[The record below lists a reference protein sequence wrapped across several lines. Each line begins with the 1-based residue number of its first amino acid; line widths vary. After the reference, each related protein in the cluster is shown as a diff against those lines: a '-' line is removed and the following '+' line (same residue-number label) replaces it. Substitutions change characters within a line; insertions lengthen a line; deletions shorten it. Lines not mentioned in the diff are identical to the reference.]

1 MLNYGRDYSP
11 NRWQKYDKCL
21 ELQRDLEINDEK
33 KCEIQKE
40 MRNFVANQQII
51 INYYKMEQE
60 EEKIPYTYIG
70 LGNSTNLRTIGG
82 REYTYYIGK
91 TNLEACK
98 RNDAQILA
106 FQEFLSEIPT
116 VESRKKVMMEEF
128 LRWETKN
135 PDIQFALWLIE
146 QYKVANIQ
154 WRRDRWRL
162 EQVAKGEK
170 KSWEELLKAR
180 DEEISE
186 LKSQLREKNAI
197 IGQKT
202 KEHDEYVANHSTD
215 DSDGSD
221 WMMKINKA
229 DIHLSFR
236 EYTII
241 LYTLFRLATNK
252 EELSPNLKR
261 LIGSYNTISSYI
273 NDLKKEGRTPLNEK
287 ERDNIKKVL
296 NSEKVPYREIL
307 KDYL

>member
-1 MLNYGRDYSP
+1 
-11 NRWQKYDKCL
+11 
-21 ELQRDLEINDEK
+21 
-33 KCEIQKE
+33 
-40 MRNFVANQQII
+40 
-51 INYYKMEQE
+51 MEQE

-70 LGNSTNLRTIGG
+70 FGNSTRLRTIGG
-82 REYTYYIGK
+82 MEYTYYMGK

-186 LKSQLREKNAI
+186 LKSQLREKDAI
-197 IGQKT
+197 ITQKT
-202 KEHDEYVANHSTD
+202 KEHDDYVANHSTSD
-215 DSDGSD
+215 DDGTE
-221 WMMKINKA
+221 WLMKNNKE
-229 DIHLSFR
+229 DIYLSLK

-241 LYTLFRLATNK
+241 LYTLFRHASGK
-252 EELSPNLKR
+252 EKLTANQKR
-261 LIGSYNTISSYI
+261 LIGSYNTVDAYI
-273 NDLKKEGRTPLNEK
+273 NHSKKEGKHPLTEDEK
-287 ERDNIKKVL
+287 NRIKKVL
-296 NSEKVPYREIL
+296 NSEQIPYQEIL

>member
-1 MLNYGRDYSP
+1 MYLCKNKCVLDKSFMEKIPVITLASAFEAGSHHLHTLKGQCVVYNY
-11 NRWQKYDKCL
+11 L
-21 ELQRDLEINDEK
+21 EK
-33 KCEIQKE
+33 K
-40 MRNFVANQQII
+40 FD
-51 INYYKMEQE
+51 YKKF
-60 EEKIPYTYIG
+60 EEKIP
-70 LGNSTNLRTIGG
+70 SV
-82 REYTYYIGK
+82 
-91 TNLEACK
+91 
-98 RNDAQILA
+98 QA
-106 FQEFLSEIPT
+106 FRDFLKEIPST
-116 VESRKKVMMEEF
+116 EERRAVIMEEF
-128 LRWETKN
+128 RKWDEDY
-135 PDIQFALWLIE
+135 PDIEFAAWLIE
-146 QYKVANIQ
+146 QYKKVDIQ
-154 WRRDRWRL
+154 WKRDQWHIK
-162 EQVAKGEK
+162 QASQGMNM
-170 KSWEELLKAR
+170 SWEELLKAR
-180 DEEISE
+180 DEEIAE
-186 LKSQLREKNAI
+186 LKSQLREKDAI
-197 IGQKT
+197 IAQKT
-202 KEHDEYVANHSTD
+202 KEHDEYVANHGTD

>member
-1 MLNYGRDYSP
+1 
-11 NRWQKYDKCL
+11 
-21 ELQRDLEINDEK
+21 
-33 KCEIQKE
+33 
-40 MRNFVANQQII
+40 
-51 INYYKMEQE
+51 MEQE

-70 LGNSTNLRTIGG
+70 FGNSTKLRTIGG
-82 REYTYYIGK
+82 REYTYYMGK

-186 LKSQLREKNAI
+186 LKSQLREKDAI
-197 IGQKT
+197 IAQKT
-202 KEHDEYVANHSTD
+202 KEHDEYVANHGTSD
-215 DSDGSD
+215 DDGSK
-221 WMMKINKA
+221 WLMKIDKA
-229 DIHLSFR
+229 DVYLTLR

-241 LYTLFRLATNK
+241 LYTLFRRVTGK
-252 EELSPNLKR
+252 SKLSANMKR
-261 LIGSYNTISSYI
+261 LIGPYNTIDTYI
-273 NDLKKEGRTPLNEK
+273 NQLKNEGKTPLTKEEK
-287 ERDNIKKVL
+287 ERIRKVL
-296 NSEKVPYREIL
+296 NSEKIACQDIL
-307 KDYL
+307 QDYL

>member
-1 MLNYGRDYSP
+1 MEKIPVITVGDDWGAGTHRLWKLNNQYATYYYPEKDFDY
-11 NRWQKYDKCL
+11 
-21 ELQRDLEINDEK
+21 K
-33 KCEIQKE
+33 K
-40 MRNFVANQQII
+40 F
-51 INYYKMEQE
+51 
-60 EEKIPYTYIG
+60 EEKIP
-70 LGNSTNLRTIGG
+70 SV
-82 REYTYYIGK
+82 
-91 TNLEACK
+91 
-98 RNDAQILA
+98 QA
-106 FQEFLSEIPT
+106 FMAFLKDVPSAE
-116 VESRKKVMMEEF
+116 ERKAVIMEEF
-128 LRWETKN
+128 RKWDQYD
-135 PDIQFALWLIE
+135 PDIEFAAWLIQ
-146 QYKVANIQ
+146 QYKMVAIQ
-154 WRRDRWRL
+154 WKHDQWRI
-162 EQVAKGEK
+162 EQAAKGEK

-180 DEEISE
+180 DEEIDE
-186 LKSQLREKNAI
+186 LKSQLRDKDAI
-197 IGQKT
+197 IAQKT

-221 WMMKINKA
+221 WMMKIKKA